1 MLDSVFDK
9 DGEYRRKFKEFED
22 IFDNSLTSMDS
33 QSDLLKMDNET
44 FFKIFHESQ
53 SSRINEDQNISD
65 LFKTHE
71 ALQGLEMPLYV
82 DNTAVVGHQ
91 LPQQEISSVKSAAA
105 MHCFTLNLKVL
116 AKQILQVQERGHLT
130 EAGLQYLIDIIEP
143 EHRLIVLA

>member
-1 MLDSVFDK
+1 
-9 DGEYRRKFKEFED
+9 
-22 IFDNSLTSMDS
+22 
-33 QSDLLKMDNET
+33 MDNET

-91 LPQQEISSVKSAAA
+91 LP
-105 MHCFTLNLKVL
+105 
-116 AKQILQVQERGHLT
+116 
-130 EAGLQYLIDIIEP
+130 
-143 EHRLIVLA
+143 